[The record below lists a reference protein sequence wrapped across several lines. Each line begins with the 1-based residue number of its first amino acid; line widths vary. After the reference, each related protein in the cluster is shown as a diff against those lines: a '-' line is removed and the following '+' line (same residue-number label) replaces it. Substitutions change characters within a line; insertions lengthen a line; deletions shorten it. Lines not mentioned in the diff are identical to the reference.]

1 MKKTA
6 AACLCAAILAAIAL
20 SFSAGRRLESQRNL
34 DSGMRQ
40 CRMELSFAAD
50 LAAKQDLSDPDMMET
65 ISSHVYAAYA
75 LCDDPELAAAL
86 YELWNDLIF
95 RGEEYLDHE
104 DLLIVRLSVIQEAL
118 HTQASARF
126 P

>member
-34 DSGMRQ
+34 DAGMRQ

-65 ISSHVYAAYA
+65 VISHVYAAYA
-75 LCDDPELAAAL
+75 LCDDPELAGAL
-86 YELWNDLIF
+86 YVLWNDLLF
-95 RGEEYLDHE
+95 RGETFLDNE